1 MAGARAKRRTV
12 TRKTF
17 YFLVMPLLALALA
30 IVTLLLGPYGGAA
43 LWVLMGLVTVYI
55 VYFEEGRKTY
65 NPVLE
70 GLVVVVSGL
79 LAVVLTIPETRYVQ
93 HRRHADPKFGGTID
107 PRSYEEHL
115 KQPGVRELNTQ
126 ARRVLYGD
134 NPRGPRQ

>member
-1 MAGARAKRRTV
+1 
-12 TRKTF
+12 
-17 YFLVMPLLALALA
+17 MPLLALALA